1 MLYTNDEIKRR
12 KDKELKIKKI
22 INTIAYIILIP
33 LLIYNTSLIIQAI
46 IKPDKT
52 PSFFGIK
59 SYVIISGSMQPELE
73 IGDIVIVK
81 EKHEEELKVGDI
93 ISFRRGQLVI
103 THRITDIMV
112 LENGSKQYKTK
123 GDFNNVEDTEIVNE
137 EQIEGKVV
145 KTIANLGKILLFLK
159 KSATIILVLV
169 IYYFYLL
176 HCQSTEQKK
185 LTRERKR
192 MRYEKQK
199 NKEKTNEK

>member
-12 KDKELKIKKI
+12 KNKELKIKKI
-22 INTIAYIILIP
+22 ISTIAHIILIP

-81 EKHEEELKVGDI
+81 DSLEQLKEGDI
-93 ISFRRGQLVI
+93 ISFRRDNLII
-103 THRITDIMV
+103 THRITEIMF
-112 LENGSKQYKTK
+112 LSDGSKQYKTK
-123 GDFNNVEDTEIVNE
+123 GDFNNVEDIEIVKD

-145 KTIANLGKILLFLK
+145 NTISNLGNILLFLK
-159 KSATIILVLV
+159 KSTTIILVLV
-169 IYYFYLL
+169 IYYLYLL
-176 HCQSTEQKK
+176 YCQSTDEKK
-185 LTRERKR
+185 LAREKKR

>member
-12 KDKELKIKKI
+12 KNKELKIKKI
-22 INTIAYIILIP
+22 ISTIAYIILIP

-81 EKHEEELKVGDI
+81 DSLEQLKEGDI
-93 ISFRRGQLVI
+93 ISFRRDNLII
-103 THRITDIMV
+103 THRITEIMF
-112 LENGSKQYKTK
+112 LSDGSKQYKTK
-123 GDFNNVEDTEIVNE
+123 GDFNNVEDIEIVKD

-145 KTIANLGKILLFLK
+145 NTISNLGNILLFLK
-159 KSATIILVLV
+159 KSTTIILVLV
-169 IYYFYLL
+169 IYYLYLL
-176 HCQSTEQKK
+176 YCQSTDEKK
-185 LTRERKR
+185 LAREKKR